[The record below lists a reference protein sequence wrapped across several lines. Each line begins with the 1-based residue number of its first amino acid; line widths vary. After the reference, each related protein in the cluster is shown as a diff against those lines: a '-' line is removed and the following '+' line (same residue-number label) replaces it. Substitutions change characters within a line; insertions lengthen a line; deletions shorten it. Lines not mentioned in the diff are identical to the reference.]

1 MPRLGQD
8 SSAVDTPLSL
18 RRLRQGKGRH
28 LVKVRADTSSVHGEA
43 LHFDFPTPCTST
55 IEPGLST
62 PLQRDRWQAPD
73 VAQTQARHTKSVVNT
88 DPWGLALASIVGW
101 VCALTCRSRHPN
113 LRAGCGFRRPWPG
126 IRPSSACAVASP
138 RETAHIAQLDRPKGR
153 PELSRPEPERAP
165 LSVDCSRGGSRRAA
179 SSTVKARLCRVPPP
193 QESGARRHA
202 VGHRELHQNYIETGR
217 AAFRA
222 TGRLC

>member
-1 MPRLGQD
+1 MKVLGRAK
-8 SSAVDTPLSL
+8 SSLAIALIGILSDRCN
-18 RRLRQGKGRH
+18 RRISAQSLRQGKGRH

-101 VCALTCRSRHPN
+101 VCALRRRSRHPS
-113 LRAGCGFRRPWPG
+113 LRARVPFSTPLAWHSTVVSMRRG
-126 IRPSSACAVASP
+126 V
-138 RETAHIAQLDRPKGR
+138 TTG
-153 PELSRPEPERAP
+153 
-165 LSVDCSRGGSRRAA
+165 DCSH
-179 SSTVKARLCRVPPP
+179 C
-193 QESGARRHA
+193 
-202 VGHRELHQNYIETGR
+202 
-217 AAFRA
+217 
-222 TGRLC
+222 